1 MRFQVLI
8 VSVALLGLA
17 ACGASQAEPVT
28 AAGFDGPSAS
38 GQSAQALPRY
48 FSVTVSG
55 SGLAALGQP
64 LDEEQL
70 RGWAAREA
78 SDPSV
83 AGAAVTAEAGVSE
96 ARALAVIGLLVR
108 SGFKHVVFSSRDG
121 LTLDDPVVFNA
132 PGPAQPVPSPAAVSP
147 AAVSPAVGSSAV
159 AASSDQPATPS
170 AAAEPP
176 SGDEPA
182 RVEVKQLGLHIGGGP
197 NTEEAHAR
205 YSRPI
210 QRRFGELERC
220 YAQAQPTQKNASF
233 GVDLL
238 VPSRGGL
245 AKIKDYRTVLGGK
258 DFHLC
263 VLGVF
268 GSIEFPAPEKATVVS
283 YSVLFKPL

>member
-8 VSVALLGLA
+8 VSAALLGSV
-17 ACGASQAEPVT
+17 ACGPSQPEPIT
-28 AAGFDGPSAS
+28 PAGFDGSGGS
-38 GQSAQALPRY
+38 GQAAQALPRY
-48 FSVTVSG
+48 FSVTVSN
-55 SGLAALGQP
+55 SGLTALGQP

-83 AGAAVTAEAGVSE
+83 AGAAVTADAGVSE
-96 ARALAVIGLLVR
+96 ARALGVIGLLVR

-121 LTLDDPVVFNA
+121 LTLDEPVVFNTPPSPLPASPESSAEVAAASEQPLA
-132 PGPAQPVPSPAAVSP
+132 PVAAPEPPPSEGPAH
-147 AAVSPAVGSSAV
+147 
-159 AASSDQPATPS
+159 
-170 AAAEPP
+170 
-176 SGDEPA
+176 
-182 RVEVKQLGLHIGGGP
+182 VEVKQLGLHIGGGP
-197 NTEEAHAR
+197 NTEEEHAR

-210 QRRFGELERC
+210 QRRFGELVRC
-220 YAQAQPTQKNASF
+220 YDLAQPTQKNASF

-238 VPSRGGL
+238 VPSRGGV
-245 AKIKDYRTVLGGK
+245 AKIKDYRTVLNGK

-268 GSIEFPAPEKATVVS
+268 GSVEFPAPEKATVIS